1 MRAINLDLN
10 IEELILDGLV
20 STNAEG
26 YLVIEAI
33 ERELAYLLERR
44 LLEQGIPPSLTGANT
59 DAQFESGVFHSSPD
73 AAPDAMGLQIAT
85 HIADTLYDN
94 DGEQV

>member
-10 IEELILDGLV
+10 IDELILDGLV

-33 ERELAYLLERR
+33 ERELGYLLERR
-44 LLEQGIPPSLTGANT
+44 MLEQGIPPSLSDT
-59 DAQFESGVFHSSPD
+59 DAAHFDSGIYHISAD
-73 AAPDAMGLQIAT
+73 AAPDAIGLQIAT
-85 HIADTLYDN
+85 HIADTLYSQT
-94 DGEQV
+94 GEQV

>member
-1 MRAINLDLN
+1 MRAINLDFN
-10 IEELILDGLV
+10 IDELILDGLV
-20 STNAEG
+20 TTNAGG

-44 LLEQGIPPSLTGANT
+44 FLEQGIPPSLMGTNAVNF
-59 DAQFESGVFHSSPD
+59 DSSMYHISAD
-73 AAPDAMGLQIAT
+73 AAPDAIGLQIAT
-85 HIADTLYDN
+85 HIADTLYST